1 MHKLNIDLYNID
13 FKSRNEVIITII
25 YDDYDTLLNNK
36 TIYDVEIISY
46 LGFIKIKKIVNA
58 YKYILIFLLSSFL
71 IIYLLSNLIF
81 RVDIITNDNKMKDK
95 LNKYLITKGISKY
108 HLKKNYNELNCIKE
122 DILTKYKD
130 EIDWIEIES
139 IGSKYIIKYEPRVKT
154 KFNTDNKFQSI
165 IATKNAIIYSMDI
178 KKGQII
184 KNRFDYVKKGDV
196 IVSGYIYLNDKI
208 MDTIKAEGIVYGET
222 WYKVKVKYP
231 LKYESIKKTGRVKK
245 VFSIKFISRDI
256 NLFNFNKYKD
266 YDKKS
271 NILFKNNI
279 LPISID
285 IEKQSELDIKSEFN
299 NEKDAVKKA
308 VNSALKK
315 ISKKL
320 SDKEYIRDYKILN
333 ISKNHNEVEVTVFI
347 SVIEHISEY
356 SEIKYIETE
365 DSSEQS

>member
-1 MHKLNIDLYNID
+1 M
-13 FKSRNEVIITII
+13 NEVLITIL
-25 YDDYDTLLNNK
+25 YDDYELLLNNK
-36 TIYDVEIISY
+36 TIYEVEIISY
-46 LGFIKIKKIVNA
+46 LGLIKTKKIINT
-58 YKYILIFLLSSFL
+58 YKYILIFVLSSFM

-95 LNKYLITKGISKY
+95 LNKYLITKGIRKY
-108 HLKKNYNELNCIKE
+108 HLKKNYNEIKSIKE

-139 IGSKYIIKYEPRVKT
+139 IGSKYIVRYEPRVNT
-154 KFNTDNKFQSI
+154 KFNNDSRFQNI
-165 IATKNAIIYSMDI
+165 VATKNAVIYSMDI

-231 LKYESIKKTGRVKK
+231 LKYESIKKTGKNKK
-245 VFSIKFISRDI
+245 ILSIKFISSDI
-256 NLFNFNKYKD
+256 NMFNFNKYKD

-271 NILFKNNI
+271 NILLKNNI

-285 IEKQSELDIKSEFN
+285 IEKQSELDIKRESN
-299 NEKDAVKKA
+299 NEKGAIKKAVDKAVKKIE
-308 VNSALKK
+308 N
-315 ISKKL
+315 KL
-320 SDKEYIRDYKILN
+320 DDKEYIKDYKILN
-333 ISKNHNEVEVTVFI
+333 TSKNNNEVSVSVFI
-347 SVIEHISEY
+347 SVIEQISGY
-356 SEIKYIETE
+356 SEIEEYVEVE
-365 DSSEQS
+365 DTNEQP